1 MAQTKGKKSTST
13 KTKTQTKAK
22 KTPEKDN
29 TPPPAPP
36 APPIRR
42 EAGAFVFLFLAV
54 FTAVGMFNT
63 DGAFISFFTDGIKGF
78 IGWGFWLAVPA
89 FLLSAYILGLHKGRP
104 VIARVCCALLLPVIF
119 AAMGNLIFYDFPA
132 EEEIIKLTDDL
143 FHQGQAL
150 TSGGAVGGLLS
161 LVLKKLFSVY
171 GAFPLLLALF
181 ALCLI
186 TACNS
191 SISDIIKKIR

>member
-1 MAQTKGKKSTST
+1 MSSPAVLGANILSLVDAVREGIDMQYMPAYLIGTAVAMVSGIGAISLLKYISKKQQIRRLCVLLLGRGRADDSPLDDILTGKEPIMAQTKGKKEYIN

-63 DGAFISFFTDGIKGF
+63 DGAFISFLRT
-78 IGWGFWLAVPA
+78 V
-89 FLLSAYILGLHKGRP
+89 
-104 VIARVCCALLLPVIF
+104 
-119 AAMGNLIFYDFPA
+119 
-132 EEEIIKLTDDL
+132 
-143 FHQGQAL
+143 
-150 TSGGAVGGLLS
+150 
-161 LVLKKLFSVY
+161 
-171 GAFPLLLALF
+171 
-181 ALCLI
+181 
-186 TACNS
+186 
-191 SISDIIKKIR
+191 

>member
-63 DGAFISFFTDGIKGF
+63 DGAFIAYFTGLVRGLL
-78 IGWGFWLAVPA
+78 GWGYYLAAPA
-89 FLLSAYILGLHKGRP
+89 FLLSAYILGFHKGRP
-104 VIARVCCALLLPVIF
+104 VAARVCCALLLPVIF
-119 AAMGNLIFYDFPA
+119 AAMSNLMFYDFPA
-132 EEEIIKLTDDL
+132 EET
-143 FHQGQAL
+143 
-150 TSGGAVGGLLS
+150 
-161 LVLKKLFSVY
+161 
-171 GAFPLLLALF
+171 
-181 ALCLI
+181 
-186 TACNS
+186 
-191 SISDIIKKIR
+191 